1 MPKSLILAILAIV
14 IGCVMTTI
22 GFVATDPIGN
32 LAMAPG
38 ATISFW
44 LYSGRVHEVGYA
56 LGAIAINVVVYAA
69 LAYVCIRAYP
79 LVRSAFDRKKDIT
92 IR

>member
-1 MPKSLILAILAIV
+1 MPKSLTVAMLAIL
-14 IGCVMTTI
+14 IGCGMTTI
-22 GFVATDPIGN
+22 GFVATGPIGS

-56 LGAIAINVVVYAA
+56 IGAIAMNFLVYAG
-69 LAYVCIRAYP
+69 LAYVCISLYGV
-79 LVRSAFDRKKDIT
+79 VRSASNRKKGT
-92 IR
+92 TLR